1 MGPLPTSRS
10 GHAYLLVMQDLFTK
24 WIECCPLRK
33 ATGRRIREAIEEMVI
48 FRWGTPRVLLT
59 DNGTEFLN
67 RDLRAM
73 SEQYGIYQ
81 TTVPPYHP
89 QANPV
94 ERVNRVLKTM
104 ITAYPRLSYGREP
117 LPVGLHR
124 EQDDVGVE
132 IEEANPVEWREHMG
146 KMGALREWVAENLEA
161 AQERQ
166 SKYYNRHRRE
176 VTFNVG
182 EQVLKRY
189 HVLSAGAQHF
199 SAKLVKKFHGPFII
213 RRILSPVVYELADL
227 TGGKVVGKVLV
238 KDLKQP

>member
-1 MGPLPTSRS
+1 
-10 GHAYLLVMQDLFTK
+10 
-24 WIECCPLRK
+24 
-33 ATGRRIREAIEEMVI
+33 MVI
-48 FRWGTPRVLLT
+48 FRWGAPRVLLT

-73 SEQYGIYQ
+73 SEQYRIYH

-104 ITAYPRLSYGREP
+104 ITAFVERDHREWDVHINEFRFAYNSAHHTSLQATPAFLNYGREP

-189 HVLSAGAQHF
+189 HVLSAGAQHI
-199 SAKLVKKFHGPFII
+199 V
-213 RRILSPVVYELADL
+213 
-227 TGGKVVGKVLV
+227 T
-238 KDLKQP
+238 

>member
-1 MGPLPTSRS
+1 
-10 GHAYLLVMQDLFTK
+10 
-24 WIECCPLRK
+24 
-33 ATGRRIREAIEEMVI
+33 MVI
-48 FRWGTPRVLLT
+48 FLWGAPRVLLT

-73 SEQYGIYQ
+73 SEQYGIYH

-89 QANPV
+89 QANSV

-104 ITAYPRLSYGREP
+104 ITAFVERDHREWDVHLNEFRFAYNSAHHTSLQATLAFLNYGREP

-182 EQVLKRY
+182 EQILKRY

-199 SAKLVKKFHGPFII
+199 LAKLAKKFHGPFII

-227 TGGKVVGKVLV
+227 TVGSLARST
-238 KDLKQP
+238 